1 MFSQTPKVLP
11 GKMVLSQKL
20 QRNQLLIE
28 NLGVGVSHR
37 VLAPR
42 RKYRHIYFGRVVAH
56 FKHTHP
62 YCIFPLNA
70 KRCRFPNGIF
80 LEGNARL
87 GVSYIELEL

>member
-20 QRNQLLIE
+20 QRSQLLIG
-28 NLGVGVSHR
+28 NLGVGVSQR

-42 RKYRHIYFGRVVAH
+42 RKYRHIYFGRVEAQ
-56 FKHTHP
+56 FKHTNP

-70 KRCRFPNGIF
+70 KRYRFPNGIF

-87 GVSYIELEL
+87 WGITH